1 MRVLTVMLSF
11 LIALQGSTGAWAE
24 TPNPRDLLQIGTL
37 EAGFVTGYLQGF
49 DTRPSVSNDRG
60 ALYVLP
66 RLGAVVSGEL
76 GRGHLLGRLQLL
88 AEPLYA
94 RYFRPFGATAAGG
107 SLLFKYNLVTL
118 GPWVPYL
125 DAGAGLLWSDLP
137 PALNYGSPFNFVL
150 QVGSGFQYFVAANY
164 ALTLGVRF
172 HHISNAGTG
181 ERNVGL
187 NGILAYIGIV
197 LFRSQ

>member
-1 MRVLTVMLSF
+1 MLV
-11 LIALQGSTGAWAE
+11 GSPKSWAV
-24 TPNPRDLLQIGTL
+24 TPAPRDLLRAGTL
-37 EAGFVTGYLQGF
+37 EAGIVTGYLQGF

-60 ALYVLP
+60 ALYALP
-66 RLGAVVSGEL
+66 RLGTIVSGEL
-76 GRGHLLGRLQLL
+76 GRGPFLGRLEFV

-94 RYFRPFGATAAGG
+94 RYFRPFTATAAGG
-107 SLLFKYNLVTL
+107 SLLFKYNLVTF
-118 GPWVPYL
+118 GWWVPYL

-150 QVGSGFQYFVAANY
+150 QAGSGLHYLVSSNY

-197 LFRSQ
+197 LFRPP